1 MLFDPDAE
9 MGWVVCKDGR
19 FTFND
24 QALQDEAE
32 AELAARCQEIVR
44 E

>member
-9 MGWVVCKDGR
+9 MGWVVYKDGR
-19 FTFND
+19 FTFNG
-24 QALQDEAE
+24 QPLQDEAE
-32 AELAARCQEIVR
+32 AELAARCQKIVR